1 MTEDLDFILKN
12 LGERFEI
19 EKNKTRL
26 KELEFE
32 VSNPDLWTKNRFEAE
47 KKTKEYGKLKNLVTD
62 FESITNAEEARAF
75 EAEYMPKNEYENL
88 PALISVYPGAGG
100 EDAADWGGMLMKM
113 YGLYAAR
120 RGWKTRMID
129 DDTIEIKGEDAY
141 NILKNESGVHRLVR
155 ISPYDSKGLRHTSFA
170 LVEVLPDL
178 GKIKTDIEIPEKD
191 IKVDFNRSSGPG
203 GQNANKVETV
213 VKVTHIPTGL
223 TATSSVERGQ
233 SQNREIAMNI
243 LKARLLKLMK
253 EKQETEISNL
263 KTKVSI
269 EWGHQIRSY
278 VLHPYKMV
286 KDHRTEY
293 ETSKVDDVLNGQLD
307 ELVEA
312 ELNL

>member
-1 MTEDLDFILKN
+1 MSEDLDFIIKN
-12 LGERFEI
+12 LSERFEI

-32 VSNPDLWTKNRFEAE
+32 VSDPDLWTKNRLEAE
-47 KKTKEYGKLKNLVTD
+47 EKTKEYGKLKNLLTD
-62 FESITNAEEARAF
+62 FENIMTVEDARAF
-75 EAEYMPKNEYENL
+75 EADYMPKNEYEML

-100 EDAADWGGMLMKM
+100 EDAADWAIMLLKM
-113 YGLYAAR
+113 YEAYAGKR
-120 RGWKTRMID
+120 KWKTRMID
-129 DDTIEIKGEDAY
+129 DDTMEVKGEDAY

-155 ISPYDSKGLRHTSFA
+155 ISPFDSKGLRHTSFA

-203 GQNANKVETV
+203 GQNVNKVETAV
-213 VKVTHIPTGL
+213 RIVHIPTGL
-223 TATSSVERGQ
+223 TASSSVERGQ
-233 SQNREIAMNI
+233 AQNREIAMNI
-243 LKARLLKLMK
+243 LKAKLLKLMK

-286 KDHRTEY
+286 KDHRTDY

-312 ELNL
+312 ELKL